1 MTALMPGA
9 NTILTRTDF
18 DLIITLPQGTN
29 IDVSAFTLYDTGK
42 TRGDGDMCFFN
53 QPEIANGAIHMA
65 RQSGQIKFAI
75 DLSRIPSDVAK
86 ISITATVDGRTF
98 DGLQDIEINMADG
111 PGLVIPTEGRTE
123 AALILAEIYR
133 HRDAWKIRNVS
144 QGFDGGLAVLA
155 THYGMEVKKEEP
167 AAALAPASAPN
178 TVDLTKRLV
187 SLEKKAPAMV
197 SLVKSVGI
205 CLEKK
210 GSAIPCSKVCLC
222 LDISGSMSSLFRSG
236 KIDTLVQRAL
246 ALGLTF
252 DDDGEIDVFLFGRN
266 VHAYGTVTADNYT
279 GFSSRALRDHPLEG
293 GTRYG
298 AAMEAIR
305 KFYVPDFSD
314 GLPVFVFFVTD
325 GSTDDK
331 QKTLKMLKDSASEP
345 IFWKYMGL
353 ISAGMFSASRTGFL
367 QELDDLPGRVVD
379 NADFFNIADPAA
391 PSPEEFYGEV
401 LDEFPEWIKAV
412 NVDGILAK

>member
-1 MTALMPGA
+1 MTQ
-9 NTILTRTDF
+9 
-18 DLIITLPQGTN
+18 LIPGTN
-29 IDVSAFTLYDTGK
+29 AVLTKTSIDININLPSGVDIDVSAFALYDTGK

-53 QPEIANGAIHMA
+53 QPEIADGAIRMTGKTGKI
-65 RQSGQIKFAI
+65 SFAI

-133 HRDAWKIRNVS
+133 HKGTWKIRNVS
-144 QGFDGGLAVLA
+144 QGFDGGLAALA
-155 THYGMEVKKEEP
+155 THFGMDVAKEEP
-167 AAALAPASAPN
+167 ATVPAPATN

-205 CLEKK
+205 CLEKR
-210 GSAIPCSKVCLC
+210 GSTIPRSKVCLC

-305 KFYVPDFSD
+305 KFYAPGFSD

-345 IFWKYMGL
+345 IFWKYMSL
-353 ISAGMFSASRTGFL
+353 IPKGMFSASRTGFL

-379 NADFFNIADPAA
+379 NADFFNITDPAA
-391 PSPEEFYGEV
+391 PSPEEFFDEV
-401 LDEFPEWIKAV
+401 LDEFPTWIESASSV
-412 NVDGILAK
+412 GILIA